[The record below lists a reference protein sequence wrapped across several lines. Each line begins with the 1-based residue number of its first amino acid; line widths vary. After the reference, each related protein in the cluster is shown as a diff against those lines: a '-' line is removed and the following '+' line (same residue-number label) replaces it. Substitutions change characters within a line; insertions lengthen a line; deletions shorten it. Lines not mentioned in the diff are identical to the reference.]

1 MNVNKYRIAFNPTTA
16 ELDFTVPVE
25 QSWDMTGIDSGYE
38 IYEQEAIKDIINFED
53 FETARITHKPYTLN
67 PSQQNLTAINYQF
80 FFKDIN
86 TPNGYVTSPSYL
98 PKFTNK
104 QIYYYSN
111 QFVNSFWKLDL
122 YDSPIIQNQKNYM
135 TIILPVNQGF
145 FQSSVLGVNTVEI
158 RTPDYRLDFV
168 GDKQGY
174 FLYWLKKKNFLDIST
189 FYMTAKFFDG
199 ETGQF
204 VRMINQPQNT
214 SAPNT
219 FNQEDF
225 FYYKVQFENDGITGE
240 PKLYYV
246 ESYPGGGRVGENG
259 RPIKWY
265 EYQNP

>member
-25 QSWDMTGIDSGYE
+25 QTWDMTGIDAGYE
-38 IYEQEAIKDIINFED
+38 IYEQEAIKEVINFED
-53 FETARITHKPYTLN
+53 FETARITHKSYTLN

-104 QIYYYSN
+104 QIYYYTN
-111 QFVNSFWKLDL
+111 QFVSSFWKLDL
-122 YDSPIIQNQKNYM
+122 YDSPVTQNQKNYI

-158 RTPDYRLDFV
+158 RTPDYRLDYV
-168 GDKQGY
+168 GDKEG
-174 FLYWLKKKNFLDIST
+174 FFIYWLKKKNFLDIST
-189 FYMTAKFFDG
+189 FYMTAKFYDG

-204 VRMINQPQNT
+204 VRMVNQPQNT

-225 FYYKVQFENDGITGE
+225 FYYKVQFENDGVTGE

-246 ESYPGGGRVGENG
+246 ESYPGGGRVGQNG
-259 RPIKWY
+259 NSIKWY

>member
-1 MNVNKYRIAFNPTTA
+1 MNVNKYRLAFNPQA
-16 ELDFTVPVE
+16 IELDFTIPVE
-25 QSWDMTGIDSGYE
+25 QTWDFTGIDDGYQ
-38 IYEQEAIKDIINFED
+38 IYEQEAVKEVINFED
-53 FETARITHKPYTLN
+53 FETARITHKSYTLN

-80 FFKDIN
+80 FFRDIN

-104 QIYYYSN
+104 QIYYYQN

-122 YDSPIIQNQKNYM
+122 YDSPITQNQKNYI
-135 TIILPVNQGF
+135 TIILPVWQGA
-145 FQSSVLGVNTVEI
+145 FQPSTIGIETVNI
-158 RTPDYRLDFV
+158 KTPDYRLDYV
-168 GDKQGY
+168 GDKEG
-174 FLYWLKKKNFLDIST
+174 FFIYWLKKKTFLDINT

-199 ETGQF
+199 ETGEF
-204 VRMINQPQNT
+204 VRMVNQPQNT

-225 FYYKVQFENDGITGE
+225 FYYKVLFESDTPKGE

-246 ESYPGGGRVGENG
+246 ESYPAGGRVGENG
-259 RPIKWY
+259 NPIKWY